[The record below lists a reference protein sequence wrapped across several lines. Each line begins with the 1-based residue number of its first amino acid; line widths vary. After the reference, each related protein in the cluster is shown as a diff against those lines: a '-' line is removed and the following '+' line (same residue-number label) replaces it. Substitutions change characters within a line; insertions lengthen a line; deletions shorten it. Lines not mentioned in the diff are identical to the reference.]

1 MTRKLGAQAGFS
13 EVRDTEIVPG
23 RPLDRAAL
31 EDFARLSTISFGH
44 PVGTCRMGTGA
55 DSAVDPELKVHGIQG
70 LRVAVSSIMPHI
82 ITGPTSAP
90 THAIALK
97 AASMLKF

>member
-1 MTRKLGAQAGFS
+1 MTRELGAQAGFS

-55 DSAVDPELKVHGIQG
+55 DSAVDPE
-70 LRVAVSSIMPHI
+70 
-82 ITGPTSAP
+82 
-90 THAIALK
+90 
-97 AASMLKF
+97 